1 MGSLD
6 GDASTK
12 KLDVSVPKFAFREI
26 TLGTLVG
33 QGGFSDVREIISVE
47 LDRSNDSSEEE
58 NSRREKF
65 AKRVNERGT
74 KKYVLK
80 TLRRDLHEQELAKG
94 VLDLAI
100 EADMLGTLKHG
111 NIISL
116 RAVANS
122 DPHERRFFVVLDRL
136 SVTLERKFNL
146 WRKIADQSAGIYFP
160 CYGYCSA
167 NAPVLHNLWKERLE
181 VSIQIAQAIEYL
193 HAKGIVYRDLKPD
206 NIGFDEN
213 GVVKLFDFGLAK
225 RLQDSEKVPDNGHPA
240 FSGLYHLTGNTGSL
254 RYMAPEVARCL
265 PYDQSVD
272 AYSFG
277 ILFWQICSL
286 TTPYAKYSLKMHAE
300 RIVRQGHRP
309 KQDSTWPPTWVQ
321 LQQSCWSSDRA
332 YRPPFSQILQ
342 TLRDQVDLMEDGV
355 VPSRASEIRAKNKR
369 KRIVSNQLDI
379 DTRKSSAPNEVQ
391 KRYETEVV

>member
-1 MGSLD
+1 MSSLD
-6 GDASTK
+6 GDTSPK
-12 KLDVSVPKFAFREI
+12 QPKILVPKFAFREM
-26 TLGTLVG
+26 TLGALVG

-47 LDRSNDSSEEE
+47 LNRLEGTSDEE
-58 NSRREKF
+58 SCRREKL
-65 AKRVNERGT
+65 AKKVNERGK

-100 EADMLGTLKHG
+100 EADMLGSLKHD

-160 CYGYCSA
+160 CYGYCSP
-167 NAPVLHNLWKERLE
+167 NASVLHDLWKERLD
-181 VSIQIAQAIEYL
+181 VSIQIARAIEYL
-193 HAKGIVYRDLKPD
+193 HMKGIVYRDLKPE

-213 GVVKLFDFGLAK
+213 GVVKVFDFGLAK
-225 RLQDSEKVPDNGHPA
+225 RLQDSEKVPENGHPA
-240 FSGLYHLTGNTGSL
+240 FSGLYRMTGNTGSL

-272 AYSFG
+272 AYSYG

-286 TTPYAKYSLKMHAE
+286 TTPFAKYSTKMHAE

-321 LQQSCWSSDRA
+321 LQQACWSSDRA
-332 YRPPFSQILQ
+332 FRPPFSQILQ
-342 TLRDQVDLMEDGV
+342 ILRDQVDMMEDGV
-355 VPSRASEIRAKNKR
+355 VPSRASEIRAKNKQ
-369 KRIVSNQLDI
+369 KRVVSPKLDL
-379 DTRKSSAPNEVQ
+379 DTRKITSPNDGQ
-391 KRYETEVV
+391 KRYEADVV